1 MTKKL
6 TLDSRDILGRHQ
18 EDIKRI
24 LEGREDIK
32 RTLRGHGE
40 KIGRTW
46 EENQRTWGGNV
57 KDI

>member
-46 EENQRTWGGNV
+46 EENQRGHGEEM
-57 KDI
+57 